1 VAAVTLTTPRPVRL
15 VVIGLAVL
23 GLGWLLAPRFAPPV
37 YDGVGFP
44 DEPYRFV
51 VRPSD
56 AQTTKTPT
64 TATRLVPVTRGT
76 AGAASLASA
85 EQAPQ
90 VAVLIPTGRLQ
101 APAGTR
107 QISMLAKP
115 VRPITAPSGSYLW
128 SNVYD
133 VTATDSRVRLKDG
146 NPPATITL
154 RAASAQRPYPSVEYY
169 TKGTWT
175 AVKTVPVGRDIY
187 QATLPTL
194 GAYAVV
200 GSKPLVVGAK
210 AGTGS
215 TSRTGIIIF
224 VAAVAVV
231 IVLIV
236 LGILRRRRRLLE
248 EPA

>member
-1 VAAVTLTTPRPVRL
+1 LVAAVTLTRPVRL
-15 VVIGLAVL
+15 VLAGLVVL
-23 GLGWLLAPRFAPPV
+23 ALGWLVAPRFAPPV

-64 TATRLVPVTRGT
+64 TASRVVAVTKRT
-76 AGAASLASA
+76 ASAASLASA

-101 APAGTR
+101 APTGTT
-107 QISMLAKP
+107 QFTLDAAPIKP
-115 VRPITAPSGSYLW
+115 VATASGTYLW

-133 VTATDSRVRLKDG
+133 VSSPDAKVSLKDG

-154 RAASAQRPYPSVEYY
+154 RAASAQRPDPKIEYY
-169 TKGTWT
+169 MHGTWT
-175 AVKTVPVGRDIY
+175 AVKTISVGRDIY

-200 GSKPLVVGAK
+200 GTKPLVVGAT
-210 AGTGS
+210 AGGGA
-215 TSRTGIIIF
+215 TSRTGVIIF
-224 VAAVAVV
+224 IAAILVV
-231 IVLIV
+231 IVLV
-236 LGILRRRRRLLE
+236 VVGVLRRRQRTPEELE
-248 EPA
+248 